1 MPRSHHHHARKAHR
15 DDTVTNALANL
26 IEDMAGAQA
35 LLDND
40 EGLQAKDDV
49 HAAVERFRKVANP
62 GIRDLIVAVDLGR
75 IRLTLDY
82 SDDLGE
88 ISATYVARRSW
99 N

>member
-1 MPRSHHHHARKAHR
+1 MSRSHIFARKALR
-15 DDTVTNALANL
+15 DDSVTNALANL

-35 LLDND
+35 LIDND
-40 EGLQAKDDV
+40 QGLQAKDDV
-49 HAAVERFRKVANP
+49 IAAVERFRKVANP

-82 SDDLGE
+82 ADDLGE
-88 ISATYVARRSW
+88 ISATYLARRQW

>member
-1 MPRSHHHHARKAHR
+1 MSRSHIFARKALR
-15 DDTVTNALANL
+15 DDAVTNALANL

-35 LLDND
+35 LIDND
-40 EGLQAKDDV
+40 QGLQAKDDV
-49 HAAVERFRKVANP
+49 LAAVERFRKVANP

-82 SDDLGE
+82 ADDLGE
-88 ISATYVARRSW
+88 ISATYLARRQW

>member
-1 MPRSHHHHARKAHR
+1 MSRSHHHARKALR

-26 IEDMAGAQA
+26 IEDLGCAQRD
-35 LLDND
+35 LDN
-40 EGLQAKDDV
+40 GNGGIAKQEV
-49 HAAVERFRKVANP
+49 ENAVARFRNVANP

-82 SDDLGE
+82 ADDLGE
-88 ISATYVARRSW
+88 ISATYIARRSW

>member
-1 MPRSHHHHARKAHR
+1 MSRSHHHARKALR

-26 IEDMAGAQA
+26 IEDLAGAQA
-35 LLDND
+35 LLDN
-40 EGLQAKDDV
+40 GNGALAQLDV
-49 HAAVERFRKVANP
+49 AAAVTSFRKVANP

-88 ISATYVARRSW
+88 ISATYIARRSW

>member
-1 MPRSHHHHARKAHR
+1 MSRSHLHARKAHR

-35 LLDND
+35 LLDNS
-40 EGLQAKDDV
+40 EGQQARSEV
-49 HAAVERFRKVANP
+49 EAAVARFRNVANP

-88 ISATYVARRSW
+88 ISATYLARRQW

>member
-1 MPRSHHHHARKAHR
+1 MSHSHIFARKALR
-15 DDTVTNALANL
+15 DDAVTNALANL

-35 LLDND
+35 YIDNGNG
-40 EGLQAKDDV
+40 GLAKLEV
-49 HAAVERFRKVANP
+49 EAAVERFRKVANP

-82 SDDLGE
+82 SDELGE
-88 ISATYVARRSW
+88 ISATYLARRSW